1 MKKRILF
8 VMHYLE
14 IGGAETALIGLLN
27 AIDYSRYDVDL
38 FLHSHR
44 GEMMAFIPHEVN
56 LLPENPLYAQIE
68 RPMKAVLRDG
78 YLRIVIAR
86 LLAKIKT
93 KRYLLTHKAFESAA
107 GLQYT
112 ADSVT
117 PILPDINAGV
127 EYDLAVSFLCPHN
140 IVRDKVRAKKKVCWI
155 HTDYS
160 VIAINANQ
168 ELPVWSAFDNI
179 VSISEDV
186 TKTFKQVFPSL
197 EQKIVKIEN
206 ILSPLFVRKRADEFD
221 AFADLSHFNDGAQD
235 AVLLL
240 TIGRFSPPKNLVNV
254 PCICRRIIEILGK
267 PVFWF
272 IIGYGSEEELI
283 RRRIAECE
291 MERNVII
298 LGKKN
303 NPYPYIKACDIY
315 VQPSLYEGKS
325 VTVREAQIL
334 CKPVIVTNYPTAPS
348 QINHG
353 KDGLIVPMDN
363 EKCAEGI
370 VKLIQDK
377 ELQKDLVYYLHEHDF
392 GNESAVND
400 FYSIL

>member
-14 IGGAETALIGLLN
+14 LGGAETSLIGLLN
-27 AIDYSRYDVDL
+27 AIDYSRYDIDL
-38 FLHSHR
+38 FLYSHR
-44 GEMMAFIPHEVN
+44 GEMMRLLPQEVN
-56 LLPENPLYAQIE
+56 LLPEITLYAQIE
-68 RPMKAVLRDG
+68 RPIKAVLKDG
-78 YLRIVIAR
+78 YFRMVIAR
-86 LLAKIKT
+86 LWAKIKT
-93 KRYLLTHKAFESAA
+93 KWYLCHHTAIESAA

-112 ADSVT
+112 ADEVV
-117 PILPDINAGV
+117 PILPAINPSV

-140 IVRDKVRAKKKVCWI
+140 VVKDKVKAIKKACWI

-160 VIAINANQ
+160 SIDINVKQ
-168 ELPVWSAFDNI
+168 ELPIWSSFDYI
-179 VSISEDV
+179 VSISDDV
-186 TKTFKQVFPSL
+186 TKSFKQVFPSL
-197 EQKIVKIEN
+197 EHKIVKIEN
-206 ILSPLFVRKRADEFD
+206 ILSPLFVRKRADEFN
-221 AFADLSHFNDGAQD
+221 ATTDLSHYYGTSHN

-240 TIGRFSPPKNLVNV
+240 TIGRFSHPKNLVSV
-254 PCICRRIIEILGK
+254 PFICRRIIELLGK

-283 RRRIAECE
+283 RRRIVECG
-291 MERNVII
+291 MEKQVII
-298 LGKKN
+298 LGKKD

-353 KDGLIVPMDN
+353 NDGIIVPMDN
-363 EKCAEGI
+363 EKCADGI
-370 VKLIQDK
+370 ARLIQDN
-377 ELQKDLVYYLHEHDF
+377 ELQKDIISYLQERDF
-392 GNESAVND
+392 GNESAVNI
-400 FYSIL
+400 FYSLV